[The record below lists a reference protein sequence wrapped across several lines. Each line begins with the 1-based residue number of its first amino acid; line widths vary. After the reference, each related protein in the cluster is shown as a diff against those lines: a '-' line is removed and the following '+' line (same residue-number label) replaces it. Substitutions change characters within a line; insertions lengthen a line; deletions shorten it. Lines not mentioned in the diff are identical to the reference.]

1 MHRLVLL
8 QEVAVAVA
16 CINAD
21 GSLTASARKVLK
33 ALENPLTAE
42 EVREVTSQPLFRIRA
57 SLREMEAAGLISGAD
72 GYYKITDEGRE
83 RL

>member
-1 MHRLVLL
+1 LVFL

-21 GSLTASARKVLK
+21 GSLTASARKVLR

-42 EVREVTSQPLFRIRA
+42 EIRDVTTQPLFRIRA
-57 SLREMEAAGLISGAD
+57 SLREMEAAGLVSGTD
-72 GYYKITDEGRE
+72 RHYEITAAGRA